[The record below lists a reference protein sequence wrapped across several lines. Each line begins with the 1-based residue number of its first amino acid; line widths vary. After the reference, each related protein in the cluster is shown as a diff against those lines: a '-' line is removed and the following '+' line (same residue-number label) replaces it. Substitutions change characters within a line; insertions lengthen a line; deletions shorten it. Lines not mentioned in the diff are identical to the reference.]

1 MPDPQPQAKGGRAR
15 TLRYTL
21 RMPCRVFLL
30 PLILLSPLLA
40 PAQQPPQQE
49 PGGPVTAAHGMVVS
63 VHHSATDVGVAILK
77 QGGNAVDAAVA
88 TGFALAVVHPI
99 AGNLGGGGFM
109 LIHLAKKTGPE
120 RDRFLDY
127 REMAPAA
134 ASRDMYLDAQ
144 HNVIP
149 DMSTLGYKSIAV
161 PGSVAGLAYAEKK
174 YGKLGLKAV
183 IAPAI
188 ALAENGYVLSKQ
200 EADELHDAD
209 LARFPESKRI
219 FQTRPQT
226 ETKRDAFYEAGDTF
240 RQPELAA
247 TLKRIAADPGDF
259 YHGQIARTL
268 AADMKAHSGL
278 MTQADLAGYQVKE
291 RTPVR
296 GTYRG
301 YEIVSAPPPSA
312 GGIVL
317 LEALNI
323 LQPYDLAQLGDR
335 TAPAVQRITEAMR
348 RAYMDRTDYLGDPDF
363 AAIPQAA
370 LLSQRYAN
378 AWQGSIDLDHATP
391 SAELKRPA
399 GFLPPPPAASIAEA
413 KSTDTTHYSVM
424 DANGNAVSVTTT
436 LNDAFGSHVTATG
449 LGFLLNDE
457 MDDFAAKQGAPN
469 MYGLI
474 QGPNNAVAP
483 GHRPLSAMTP
493 TIVLKDGKVRM
504 VLGSPGGPRIT
515 TTVLNIFL
523 SVAEGGLTIQQAV
536 DAPRFHHQYLPDTLY
551 LEEGFPAE
559 IAAKL
564 TAEGYSIQQDGHWS
578 DGECIAV
585 DAKTGELMG
594 GQDHRNHY
602 GKAAG
607 Y

>member
-1 MPDPQPQAKGGRAR
+1 MPSTIGVLSPRP
-15 TLRYTL
+15 LF
-21 RMPCRVFLL
+21 VSL
-30 PLILLSPLLA
+30 PLLVSLA
-40 PAQQPPQQE
+40 ATCAFAQDE
-49 PGGPVTAAHGMVVS
+49 APVTADHAMVVS
-63 VHHSATDVGVAILK
+63 VHHDATDAGVAILK

-88 TGFALAVVHPI
+88 TGFALAVVHPV

-109 LIHLAKKTGPE
+109 LVHLAKGPKH
-120 RDRFLDY
+120 DLFIDF
-127 REMAPAA
+127 RETAPAA

-144 HNVIP
+144 RNVIP
-149 DMSTLGYKSIAV
+149 GASTLGYKSVAV

-188 ALAENGYVLSKQ
+188 QLADDGFVLTDQ
-200 EADELHDAD
+200 EAETLHESD
-209 LARFPESKRI
+209 LAKFPESHKV
-219 FQTRPQT
+219 FQT
-226 ETKRDAFYEAGDTF
+226 DAQRGSYYQSGDTL
-240 RQPELAA
+240 RQPDLAA

-259 YHGQIARTL
+259 YHGEIARKL
-268 AADMKAHSGL
+268 AADIKANGGL
-278 MTQADLAGYQVKE
+278 ITEADLAHYQVRE
-291 RTPVR
+291 RVPVT
-296 GTYRG
+296 GTYHG

-312 GGIVL
+312 GGIAL
-317 LEALNI
+317 IEMLNI
-323 LQPYDLAQLGDR
+323 LRPYDLAKLGDR
-335 TAPAVQRITEAMR
+335 SPQEVQRITEAMR

-363 AAIPQAA
+363 AKIPQAA
-370 LLSQRYAN
+370 LLNPAYAD
-378 AWQGSIDLDHATP
+378 AWRKSVVLDHATP
-391 SAELKRPA
+391 SKDLQRPA
-399 GFLPPPPAASIAEA
+399 GFLPPPPTATVAES
-413 KSTDTTHYSVM
+413 KSTDTTHYSVL
-424 DANGNAVSVTTT
+424 DAEGNAVAVTTT
-436 LNDAFGSHVTATG
+436 LNNNFGSHATATG

-457 MDDFAAKQGAPN
+457 MDDFASKQGAPN

-474 QGPNNAVAP
+474 QGPNNAIAP

-523 SVAEGGLTIQQAV
+523 STAEGGLNIQQAV

-551 LEEGFPAE
+551 VEAGFPADT
-559 IAAKL
+559 ATKL
-564 TAEGYSIQQDGHWS
+564 TAEGYTLKQGGHWS

-585 DAKTGELMG
+585 DPKTGKLEG
-594 GQDHRNHY
+594 GQDHRHHY